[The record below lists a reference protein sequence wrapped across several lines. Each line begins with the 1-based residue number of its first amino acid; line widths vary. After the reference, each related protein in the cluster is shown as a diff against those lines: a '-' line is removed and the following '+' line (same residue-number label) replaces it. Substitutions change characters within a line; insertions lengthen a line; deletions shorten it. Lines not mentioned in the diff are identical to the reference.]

1 MIYLD
6 KKYLGII
13 QRILQGW
20 VPNCEVWAFGSRVH
34 RRGLK
39 PFSDLDL
46 VVITKHPLDMSHYG
60 RIKESFSESD
70 LPIRVDI
77 ADWSQLSDSFKEIIR
92 KEHERIQ

>member
-1 MIYLD
+1 VIYLE
-6 KKYLGII
+6 KKYLDII
-13 QRILQGW
+13 RRILQRW
-20 VPNCEVWAFGSRVH
+20 LPNCEVWAFGSRVH

-77 ADWSQLSDSFKEIIR
+77 VDWFQLSDSFKEIIL